1 MRCVPGQA
9 QAAQFAAVWLWR
21 TADWTPTGQPL
32 EAHSLTVTQM
42 AFSSTG
48 QHLLTVS
55 RDRTFAVWER
65 QTAGKLACTVS
76 DCGVRFS
83 WFSPLSLT
91 TLSCFAA
98 TSYGVPSRL
107 LEVP

>member
-1 MRCVPGQA
+1 M
-9 QAAQFAAVWLWR
+9 WLWR
-21 TADWTPTGQPL
+21 IADWTPAGQPL

-65 QTAGKLACTVS
+65 QTAGEISNPPCLDLCIAALQRRCLTSAGTSTVQVLCQDS
-76 DCGVRFS
+76 ASV
-83 WFSPLSLT
+83 
-91 TLSCFAA
+91 
-98 TSYGVPSRL
+98 TSKRTR
-107 LEVP
+107 

>member
-1 MRCVPGQA
+1 M
-9 QAAQFAAVWLWR
+9 
-21 TADWTPTGQPL
+21 ADWTPAGQPL

-65 QTAGKLACTVS
+65 QIAGMTHRMLC
-76 DCGVRFS
+76 
-83 WFSPLSLT
+83 LSLCDG
-91 TLSCFAA
+91 SFA
-98 TSYGVPSRL
+98 VPCAPRA
-107 LEVP
+107 VQ